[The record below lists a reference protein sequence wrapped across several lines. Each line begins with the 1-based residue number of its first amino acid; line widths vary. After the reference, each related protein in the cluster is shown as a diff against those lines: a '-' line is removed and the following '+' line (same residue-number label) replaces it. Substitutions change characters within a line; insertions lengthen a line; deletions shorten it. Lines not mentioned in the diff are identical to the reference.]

1 MSRPV
6 FYLGSWTHA
15 EVRVFAQQAL
25 QQLGHLTSSTCVMFQ
40 ARPQPRSR
48 PGLQLDP
55 LATECWDDRYRRPP
69 DSVESGEFSLVCSPK
84 APQSR
89 VCGICQPTE
98 PKDDPCGL
106 FW

>member
-6 FYLGSWTHA
+6 FYLGSGTHA

-25 QQLGHLTSSTCVMFQ
+25 QQLGHLTSSTCALFQ

-55 LATECWDDRYRRPP
+55 LAWSAGMTGTDTVWPEWR
-69 DSVESGEFSLVCSPK
+69 VESFLWFVP
-84 APQSR
+84 PRLLR
-89 VCGICQPTE
+89 VGSVVFVNPRS
-98 PKDDPCGL
+98 
-106 FW
+106 